1 MIRASVRDLLT
12 LSLAAVV
19 LAACGI
25 GPPAPAT
32 ARLVVFGDSNVDN
45 GNMFRLSGGTNP
57 GPPNWRGRNSNG
69 PVLVEYLAQ
78 SLGVPLEDHAVSG
91 ATTGRFN
98 MSIWVA
104 PEVSTIAPTGVLSQL
119 DEFEQGGGRLGP
131 RDIVVV
137 CAASNDLFG
146 ANRQD
151 TAEWN
156 RRIRA
161 ARANLEAAVERL
173 RSLGARRIVLI
184 NRLPRASG
192 AFEDDADINAAV
204 STVVAGF
211 AQPGMRIQLFDAHA
225 SVRRMM
231 ADPPGFG
238 FIDAN
243 AECLATRECVSE
255 RYEEGLRVAD
265 KYIHFDGAH
274 KTTRVHRL
282 LADELAAV
290 LR

>member
-1 MIRASVRDLLT
+1 LIRFV
-12 LSLAAVV
+12 LALVAAL
-19 LAACGI
+19 LAACVT
-25 GPPAPAT
+25 PAPAPT
-32 ARLVVFGDSNVDN
+32 IERLVVFGDSNVDN

-78 SLGVPLEDHAVSG
+78 SLGARLEDHAVSG

-104 PEVSTIAPTGVLSQL
+104 PELKDIAPTGVLSQL
-119 DEFEQGGGRLGP
+119 DEFERGGGKLGP
-131 RDIVVV
+131 ADVVIV

-146 ANRQD
+146 ASRNDQ
-151 TAEWN
+151 AEWN
-156 RRIRA
+156 RRVA
-161 ARANLEAAVERL
+161 AAGANLQAALERL
-173 RSLGARRIVLI
+173 GSLGARRIVVI

-192 AFEDDADINAAV
+192 DFADDADINAAIAA
-204 STVVAGF
+204 VVADPAVAPG
-211 AQPGMRIQLFDAHA
+211 AQVALYDAHA

-231 ADPPGFG
+231 AEPSRYGFA
-238 FIDAN
+238 DAN
-243 AECLATRECVSE
+243 AECLAVRQCVSE
-255 RYEEGLRVAD
+255 RFEDGQRVAD
-265 KYIHFDGAH
+265 QFIHFDGAH

-282 LADELAAV
+282 LADQLYAI